1 MPGTR
6 KQRLQESLRAELSDV
21 IRREMRDPRL
31 QTGLLSITEVEVTQD
46 LKHATVYIS
55 VLGDAQAQQDELK
68 ALRGAS
74 HVLREELK
82 RRRAFIN
89 VPDLSFKYDDAME
102 RGNQMFEL
110 LARVRQEDAARPR
123 PPEDE
128 GDEGD
133 GFAPAPASERAAE

>member
-21 IRREMRDPRL
+21 IRREMRDPRF

-89 VPDLSFKYDDAME
+89 VPDLSFKYDDAIE

-110 LARVRQEDAARPR
+110 LERVRKEDAARPK
-123 PPEDE
+123 PPEAENDAE
-128 GDEGD
+128 
-133 GFAPAPASERAAE
+133 AAE

>member
-21 IRREMRDPRL
+21 IRREMRDPRFRN
-31 QTGLLSITEVEVTQD
+31 GLLSITEVEVTQD
-46 LKHATVYIS
+46 LKHATVYVS
-55 VLGDAQAQQDELK
+55 VLGDAQAQQDELR
-68 ALRGAS
+68 ALRGAT

-89 VPDLSFKYDDAME
+89 VPDLSFKYDDAIE

-110 LARVRQEDAARPR
+110 LQRVKQEDEARPK
-123 PPEDE
+123 PPEEDANAE
-128 GDEGD
+128 D
-133 GFAPAPASERAAE
+133 AP

>member
-6 KQRLQESLRAELSDV
+6 KQRLQESLRIELSDV
-21 IRREMRDPRL
+21 IRREMRDPRFRN
-31 QTGLLSITEVEVTQD
+31 GLLSITEVEVTQD
-46 LKHATVYIS
+46 LKHAIVYVS

-89 VPDLSFKYDDAME
+89 VPDLSFKYDDAIE

-110 LARVRQEDAARPR
+110 LQRVKQEDEARPK
-123 PPEDE
+123 PPEEEADAE
-128 GDEGD
+128 D
-133 GFAPAPASERAAE
+133 AS

>member
-1 MPGTR
+1 LKELTMPGTR
-6 KQRLQESLRAELSDV
+6 KQRLQESLRIELSDV
-21 IRREMRDPRL
+21 IRREMRDPRFRN
-31 QTGLLSITEVEVTQD
+31 GLLSITEVEVTQD
-46 LKHATVYIS
+46 LKHAIVYVS

-89 VPDLSFKYDDAME
+89 VPDLSFKYDDAIE

-110 LARVRQEDAARPR
+110 LQRVKQEDEARPK
-123 PPEDE
+123 PPEEEADAE
-128 GDEGD
+128 D
-133 GFAPAPASERAAE
+133 AS

>member
-6 KQRLQESLRAELSDV
+6 KQRLQESLRIELSDV
-21 IRREMRDPRL
+21 IRREMRDPRFRN
-31 QTGLLSITEVEVTQD
+31 GLLSITEVEVTQD
-46 LKHATVYIS
+46 LKHATVYVS

-89 VPDLSFKYDDAME
+89 VPDLSFKYDDAIE

-110 LARVRQEDAARPR
+110 LQRVKQEDEARPK
-123 PPEDE
+123 PPEEEADAE
-128 GDEGD
+128 D
-133 GFAPAPASERAAE
+133 AS

>member
-31 QTGLLSITEVEVTQD
+31 HTGLLSITEVEVTQD

-89 VPDLSFKYDDAME
+89 VPDLSFKYDDAIE

-110 LARVRQEDAARPR
+110 LERVRKEDAARPK
-123 PPEDE
+123 PPEAENDAE
-128 GDEGD
+128 
-133 GFAPAPASERAAE
+133 AAE

>member
-21 IRREMRDPRL
+21 IRREMRDPRF
-31 QTGLLSITEVEVTQD
+31 QNGLLSITEVEVTQD

-55 VLGDAQAQQDELK
+55 VLGDAEAQQAELK

-82 RRRAFIN
+82 RRRTFIN
-89 VPDLSFKYDDAME
+89 VPDLSFKYDDAIE

-110 LARVRQEDAARPR
+110 LQRVRLEDEARPK
-123 PPEDE
+123 PPEEETDE
-128 GDEGD
+128 
-133 GFAPAPASERAAE
+133 AADAEAAL

>member
-21 IRREMRDPRL
+21 IRREMRDPRF

-55 VLGDAQAQQDELK
+55 VLGDAQAQQYELK

-82 RRRAFIN
+82 RRRVFIN
-89 VPDLSFKYDDAME
+89 VPDLSFKYDDAIE

-110 LARVRQEDAARPR
+110 LERVRKEDAARPK
-123 PPEDE
+123 PPEAE
-128 GDEGD
+128 GDEG
-133 GFAPAPASERAAE
+133 AAE

>member
-21 IRREMRDPRL
+21 IRREMRDPRFRN
-31 QTGLLSITEVEVTQD
+31 GLLSITEVEVTQD
-46 LKHATVYIS
+46 LKHATVYVS
-55 VLGDAQAQQDELK
+55 VLGDAQAQQDDLR
-68 ALRGAS
+68 ALRGAT

-89 VPDLSFKYDDAME
+89 VPDLSFKYDDAIE

-110 LARVRQEDAARPR
+110 LQRVKQEDEARPK
-123 PPEDE
+123 PPEEDANAE
-128 GDEGD
+128 D
-133 GFAPAPASERAAE
+133 AP